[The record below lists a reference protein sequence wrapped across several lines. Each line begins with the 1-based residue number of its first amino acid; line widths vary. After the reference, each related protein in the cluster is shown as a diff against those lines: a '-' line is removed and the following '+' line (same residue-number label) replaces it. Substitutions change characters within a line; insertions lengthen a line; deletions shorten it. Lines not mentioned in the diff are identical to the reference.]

1 MTFLFFLSI
10 VLSMASLAGLI
21 WLFAPKLT
29 TLARIDIEA
38 IPHERNMKAKDRIL
52 YDRLKRRIQDW
63 EHFLSFATKPLADFF
78 KQFFQAIG
86 HAYKRLSDAREYQKK
101 QWSRFSSAPSVESV
115 DSSDYQQRMSE
126 AEKFFEDEKFGE
138 AEMKYIELI
147 SKNKDGLTPYHGLIA
162 VYRAQKEWEK
172 ARDVA
177 EYLVKIYN
185 AQLKKEDADG
195 SLLFDAAQNSAELA
209 DLYFKLEQYDKASQS
224 IRKSLHWQPLN
235 PKYLD
240 AALEIAILTQ
250 QRLKAEKYLEQLRDA
265 NPENQK
271 IADFKERIK
280 QLPY

>member
-1 MTFLFFLSI
+1 MTLLFFISI
-10 VLSMASLAGLI
+10 FLCIASLGGLV
-21 WLFAPKLT
+21 WLLGPKLA
-29 TLARIDIEA
+29 TLSRIDIEA

-63 EHFLSFATKPLADFF
+63 EHFVSFVTRPLADFF

-101 QWSRFSSAPSVESV
+101 QWSRFSSTPSVESI
-115 DSSDYQQRMSE
+115 DSADYQQRMSE
-126 AEKFFEDEKFGE
+126 AEKYFEDEKFGE

-162 VYRAQKEWEK
+162 VYSAQKEWGK

-177 EYLVKIYN
+177 EYLVKVYN
-185 AQLKKEDADG
+185 GRLKKEDADG

-209 DLYFKLEQYDKASQS
+209 DIYCKLEQYDKASLS

-250 QRLKAEKYLEQLRDA
+250 QRLKAEKYLEQLHDA
-265 NPENQK
+265 NPENMK
-271 IADFKERIK
+271 ISEFEERIK
-280 QLPY
+280 QLKY